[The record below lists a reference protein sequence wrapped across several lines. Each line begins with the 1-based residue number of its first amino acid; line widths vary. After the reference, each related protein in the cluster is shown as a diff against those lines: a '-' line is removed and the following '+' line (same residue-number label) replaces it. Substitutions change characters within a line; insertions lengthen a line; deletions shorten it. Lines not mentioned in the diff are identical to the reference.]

1 MKFLLLSIIFQLL
14 FWSTEAQKIDESDFT
29 DDFAFSIQTIDD
41 FFDRFNFDPST
52 PAIQYINS
60 NFPEFKFNKKTVIF
74 SLFNFKSTLWDKMII
89 NEFADQFAND
99 TIIKLKFDEKGW
111 YSVLHCDVFYKK
123 KRRKMDLIMEIDSV
137 HTQKGTIGYKWSI
150 RSIKATFI
158 NALDTS
164 TSINTPSGKKNESLF
179 LHPMSHAINFI
190 NIRNI
195 FKKGLTNVYFAKEV
209 KPGSLNKFKLLVDK
223 SEIKF
228 NYIDSVS
235 FEIFQLPG
243 WILEVKQFNRSGRN
257 SGWLISK
264 LVRASDLEKQ
274 TYLNTELNIR

>member
-1 MKFLLLSIIFQLL
+1 MKFLLLTIIFQLH
-14 FWSTEAQKIDESDFT
+14 FWSTDAQKIDESDFT

-41 FFDRFNFDPST
+41 FFDRFNVDPNT
-52 PAIQYINS
+52 PAFQYINS

-99 TIIKLKFDEKGW
+99 TIIKLKFGEKGW
-111 YSVLHCDVFYKK
+111 YCVLHCNVFYKK
-123 KRRKMDLIMEIDSV
+123 KQRKMDLIMEIDSV
-137 HTQKGTIGYKWSI
+137 HTQMGTIGYKWSI

-158 NALDTS
+158 NSVDTS
-164 TSINTPSGKKNESLF
+164 TSINTQSGKKNESLF

-195 FKKGLTNVYFAKEV
+195 FKKGFTNVYFAKEV
-209 KPGSLNKFKLLVDK
+209 KPGSLNKFQLLVDN

-235 FEIFQLPG
+235 YEIFQLPG
-243 WILEVKQFNRSGRN
+243 WILEVKQFNRIGRN

-264 LVRASDLEKQ
+264 LVPASDLEKQ
-274 TYLNTELNIR
+274 TYLNTVLNIK